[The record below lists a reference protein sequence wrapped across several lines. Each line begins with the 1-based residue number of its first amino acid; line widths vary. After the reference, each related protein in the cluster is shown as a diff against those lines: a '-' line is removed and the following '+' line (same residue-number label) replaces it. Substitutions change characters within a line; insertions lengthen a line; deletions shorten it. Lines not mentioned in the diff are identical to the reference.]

1 MAAKKSKSSSETAI
15 SSEKLSG
22 LSCLL
27 AFDGSEHAQ
36 AAVSFVMDLPKT
48 RRPAASKCSVTLM
61 SVLPT
66 QSIGGHEPMQAELN
80 EAESRLK
87 AAGFEVSS
95 ILKAGNPA
103 ATINAYAE
111 EHPTD
116 LIVIGAKGRRA
127 TLGILLGGVAQQIVE
142 YSTCPVLVVR
152 APYRGLKRI
161 LMVIDGS
168 NSSKHALDYIVPPCP
183 DGSRL
188 RCSWLPSDSSLRLMH
203 VLPLRSL
210 TRPWF
215 EPGRLDPKPSIQ
227 PLWSRSI
234 HPLSK
239 PPSSWQVKTCSKIP
253 RRSSAWAESAP
264 RASWCVEMPPPRSSA
279 PSKALKLTW
288 WYAAHAA

>member
-168 NSSKHALDYIVPPCP
+168 EFQQTCPGLHRPAL
-183 DGSRL
+183 SR
-188 RCSWLPSDSSLRLMH
+188 WLPAALFLA
-203 VLPLRSL
+203 PFG
-210 TRPWF
+210 F
-215 EPGRLDPKPSIQ
+215 ELETDACP
-227 PLWSRSI
+227 
-234 HPLSK
+234 
-239 PPSSWQVKTCSKIP
+239 PPSD
-253 RRSSAWAESAP
+253 
-264 RASWCVEMPPPRSSA
+264 
-279 PSKALKLTW
+279 L
-288 WYAAHAA
+288 